1 MGRTAPG
8 LASVPLQ
15 DHPGRHDR
23 EDPDRAHGDDEGPDG
38 IAGGVGVAVE
48 GLEDEDGAVQEH
60 DQGNTYARERFPV
73 HRLGNGRS
81 PAPILVGMAAF
92 FGFHMPTFTF
102 RGVSNDRL
110 FDRVVEN
117 AKAAERAGF
126 DLVTVMDHLYQ
137 IRGIGPETEPML
149 EAYTTLS
156 ALATQTSRVKLG
168 ALVTGVTYRNPALL
182 VKEVTTLDVISKGRA
197 ILGIGAAWNEDEHVG
212 YGMEYPPIGRR
223 LDRLDEALTIAK
235 LMFTQ
240 DRPSF
245 EGKFYR
251 IERALNV
258 PRPSQPG
265 GPKILVGG
273 GGEKRTLR
281 LLARHGDIGH
291 WFGGPIDDLKR
302 KKQIF
307 EQHCEVVGRDPST
320 VLLTVG
326 VGLILVENEKDAKAI
341 LDQVPPERRP
351 MVMAA
356 RVPQAAEVPDPY
368 LDAGFGGFTLSN
380 PALATVDALGLA
392 GELIKTVRG
401 SSVAA

>member
-1 MGRTAPG
+1 MGRIGPG

-15 DHPGRHDR
+15 DHPRRHDR
-23 EDPDRAHGDDEGPDG
+23 EEPDRAHGDVERPDG
-38 IAGGVGVAVE
+38 IAGGVRVAVE

-156 ALATQTSRVKLG
+156 ALATQTSRVKLA

-182 VKEVTTLDVISKGRA
+182 VKEATTLDVISKGRA
-197 ILGIGAAWNEDEHVG
+197 ILGSGAAWNEDENVG

-235 LMFTQ
+235 LMFTEE
-240 DRPSF
+240 RPSF

-258 PRPSQPG
+258 PRPIQAG
-265 GPKILVGG
+265 RTKILGCG
-273 GGEKRTLR
+273 GGEKRPPR
-281 LLARHGDIGH
+281 L
-291 WFGGPIDDLKR
+291 
-302 KKQIF
+302 
-307 EQHCEVVGRDPST
+307 
-320 VLLTVG
+320 
-326 VGLILVENEKDAKAI
+326 
-341 LDQVPPERRP
+341 
-351 MVMAA
+351 
-356 RVPQAAEVPDPY
+356 
-368 LDAGFGGFTLSN
+368 
-380 PALATVDALGLA
+380 
-392 GELIKTVRG
+392 
-401 SSVAA
+401 